1 MFRQKHS
8 AISIERIREA
18 MTGRTQTKETKIKI
32 SEKLTAKLNK
42 DQNRYRAYLGHVL
55 YIYKAIKGYA
65 DDWNLK
71 ISSQEEF
78 KQWSLYQTTEYDIL
92 YETWKNSDWDKM
104 NSPVVMRKFKKNGF
118 VISNLYWSIKGHHDW
133 WNGKLEDNLT
143 LNKTLETRQ
152 NKNNPANEEETTEM
166 VNRLKNIKRKN
177 K

>member
-1 MFRQKHS
+1 
-8 AISIERIREA
+8 

-32 SEKLTAKLNK
+32 SERLTAKHNK

-92 YETWKNSDWDKM
+92 YEAWKSSNWDKL
-104 NSPVVMRKFKKNGF
+104 NSPVVMRHIKKNGF
-118 VISNLYWSIKGHHDW
+118 VISNLYWSIKGQHDW
-133 WNGKLEDNLT
+133 WNGKLDENLEQ
-143 LNKTLETRQ
+143 NKTMEVRQ
-152 NKNNPANEEETTEM
+152 IEKNKSTPEEQEEM
-166 VNRLKNIKRKN
+166 IDRLKAKRKN